1 MQYAIYIVSSY
12 HTINQNVIVTTVAN
26 TGENIILKHDIRYH
40 YLVILMMVG
49 EKLIAASNI
58 NINIIEMVD
67 YLFLTTH
74 DRLGLLHIIDP
85 RTIVL

>member
-49 EKLIAASNI
+49 EKL
-58 NINIIEMVD
+58 MQHRT
-67 YLFLTTH
+67 LTLT
-74 DRLGLLHIIDP
+74 LSKW
-85 RTIVL
+85 